1 MEPLPSVVIVEDRD
15 PGGELVTAL
24 LREALPEGVEVRRHA
39 SLFAALA
46 DLRRAPA
53 ECVLLDLAHSD
64 PDELAA
70 LAGLLDQSLD
80 ASMVVLSGREG
91 GMQDL
96 GALIGAIRA
105 AVGRRLAMRRG
116 RAMVREALGESA
128 VTAVLETDL
137 SGHCL
142 YADERFCELTGRPS
156 EAVRGSGWL
165 ELVDADD
172 RAAMDE
178 AQRAAI
184 DADGAWSQEAGI
196 AVEDGTTRALFAWVL
211 LYDAGVPAAWLG
223 TVAAVPEPATQAAE
237 PVTPDEALEDEHHE
251 GEHHEG
257 EHDAGEHDHFHEPVA
272 EAVEPEA
279 PAAPPADPADALA
292 LERLRRSFA
301 DAPVGMAL
309 TGLDGAYLEV
319 NRSFCR
325 LLGRDEQEIVGQPFE
340 SLAHG
345 DDQGAWR
352 GELEAIGSGRSEIAR
367 WEQRF
372 VSRDGAVLWTRAS
385 ATVVRDPDGTPLGY
399 LCQVEDLSD
408 RRAAELE
415 LRRQQQDVLAVV
427 ALARDVTVEEEPSG
441 PLCQGARRLLGADVV
456 ALAVHTGGGA
466 LQVAAEDGLGGPI
479 GAQIPMDGDPS
490 GATACF
496 LTRERV
502 VIGDARGDVTVT
514 PELVGPL
521 SSGTVVFEPVVRG
534 TETVGVLAIAWRR
547 PLGELGARRATTLRL
562 LAAEMGSA
570 LERRR
575 LLLQL
580 RDVARTDALTGLAN
594 LRTWEDRVAVE
605 VSHAARRGHKLCA
618 AMIDIER
625 FTNYVDRHGSQAGDR
640 LLRET
645 AVAWNGVLR
654 TTDLLARVSGGEFA
668 LLLPDC
674 DTEGAQP
681 VVQRLRRVT
690 HPECGCSVGLVQW
703 EAGED
708 AAAFLARADQAL
720 YAAKA
725 ASRNGV
731 AH

>member
-24 LREALPEGVEVRRHA
+24 LREALPEGVDVRRHA

-46 DLRRAPA
+46 DLRREPA

-64 PDELAA
+64 PEELAA
-70 LAGLLDQSLD
+70 LAGLLDTSLD
-80 ASMVVLSGREG
+80 TSMVVLSGREG

-96 GALIGAIRA
+96 GALIGAIRS
-105 AVGRRLAMRRG
+105 AVGRRRALRRG
-116 RAMVREALGESA
+116 RALVRETLGEAA

-137 SGHCL
+137 SGQCL
-142 YADERFCELTGRPS
+142 FADERFCELVGRPP
-156 EAVRGSGWL
+156 EAVRGPGWL

-172 RAAMDE
+172 RAGMDD
-178 AQRAAI
+178 AQRSALEG
-184 DADGAWSQEAGI
+184 DGVWTQEVRLARPGGET
-196 AVEDGTTRALFAWVL
+196 APALFCWVL
-211 LYDAGVPAAWLG
+211 LRDAEGGPVAWLG
-223 TVAAVPEPATQAAE
+223 TVADVAAE
-237 PVTPDEALEDEHHE
+237 PVAVAPDVFEPDTEPADDASAQPPAAEA
-251 GEHHEG
+251 
-257 EHDAGEHDHFHEPVA
+257 VA
-272 EAVEPEA
+272 EAPVPVPA
-279 PAAPPADPADALA
+279 PAVDPDDALA

-309 TGLDGAYLEV
+309 TDLHGAYLEV

-325 LLGRDEQEIVGQPFE
+325 LLGRDESDVVGQPFE

-345 DDQGAWR
+345 DDQDTWR
-352 GELEAIGSGRSEIAR
+352 GELETVGAGRSEVAR

-372 VSRDGAVLWTRAS
+372 VRRDGDVVWTRAS
-385 ATVVRDPDGTPLGY
+385 ATVVRDPDGTPLGF

-427 ALARDVTVEEEPSG
+427 AMARDATVEEEPSG

-456 ALAVHTGGGA
+456 ALAIHTGGGA
-466 LQVAAEDGLGGPI
+466 LQVAAEDGQGGPL
-479 GAQIPMDGDPS
+479 GAQIRMDGEPS

-502 VIGDARGDVTVT
+502 VIADARGDVTVT
-514 PELVGPL
+514 PELVGPIA
-521 SSGTVVFEPVVRG
+521 SGTVVFEPVVRG
-534 TETVGVLAIAWRR
+534 TETVGVLAVAWRR
-547 PLGELGARRATTLRL
+547 PLGDLGARRATTLRL
-562 LAAEMGSA
+562 LAAEIGSA

-625 FTNYVDRHGSQAGDR
+625 FTNYVDRHGVQAGDR

-703 EAGED
+703 EEGED

-725 ASRNGV
+725 ASRNGI

>member
-1 MEPLPSVVIVEDRD
+1 MESRPSVVIVEDRD

-24 LREALPEGVEVRRHA
+24 LREALPEGVDVRRHA
-39 SLFAALA
+39 SLYAALA
-46 DLRRAPA
+46 DLRREPA

-64 PDELAA
+64 PEELAA
-70 LAGLLDQSLD
+70 LAGLLDSSLD

-96 GALIGAIRA
+96 GALIGAIRS
-105 AVGRRLAMRRG
+105 AVGRRRARRRG
-116 RAMVREALGESA
+116 RTLLREALA
-128 VTAVLETDL
+128 DATVVPAVLETDL
-137 SGHCL
+137 TGQCL
-142 YADERFCELTGRPS
+142 FADDRFCETVGRPPES
-156 EAVRGSGWL
+156 VRGPGWL

-172 RAAMDE
+172 RGAMDE
-178 AQRAAI
+178 RQRTAL
-184 DADGAWSQEAGI
+184 DGDGAWSQVVRLARAEGDPAP
-196 AVEDGTTRALFAWVL
+196 ALFSWVL
-211 LYDAGVPAAWLG
+211 LRDAEGEPAAWLG
-223 TVAAVPEPATQAAE
+223 TVADVPAAPAAADEPA
-237 PVTPDEALEDEHHE
+237 
-251 GEHHEG
+251 
-257 EHDAGEHDHFHEPVA
+257 
-272 EAVEPEA
+272 PEA
-279 PAAPPADPADALA
+279 PAPAAADPGDALA

-309 TGLDGAYLEV
+309 TGLDGSYLEV
-319 NRSFCR
+319 NRSFCA
-325 LLGRDEQEIVGQPFE
+325 LLGRGEDEIVGQPFE
-340 SLAHG
+340 SLAHA
-345 DDQGAWR
+345 DDQQSWR
-352 GELEAIGSGRSEIAR
+352 GELEAIAGGRTDVAR
-367 WEQRF
+367 WEQRL
-372 VSRDGAVLWTRAS
+372 VRRDGGVVWTRAS
-385 ATVVRDPDGTPLGY
+385 ATVVRDPDGAPLGF

-427 ALARDVTVEEEPSG
+427 AMARDASVEEEPSG

-456 ALAVHTGGGA
+456 SLAIHNGNP
-466 LQVAAEDGLGGPI
+466 LQLVAEDGLGVPL
-479 GAQIPMDGDPS
+479 GATVAMDGEPS
-490 GATACF
+490 GAVACF

-502 VIGDARGDVTVT
+502 VIADARGDVTVT
-514 PELVGPL
+514 SELVGAG
-521 SSGTVVFEPVVRG
+521 SGTVVFEPVVRG
-534 TETVGVLAIAWRR
+534 AETVGVLAVAWRR
-547 PLGELGARRATTLRL
+547 PLGELAARRATTLRL
-562 LAAEMGSA
+562 VAAEIGSA

-575 LLLQL
+575 LLLQI
-580 RDVARTDALTGLAN
+580 RDVARTHPLTGLAN

-625 FTNYVDRHGSQAGDR
+625 FTNYVDRHGTQAGDR

-703 EAGED
+703 EQGED
-708 AAAFLARADQAL
+708 AAAFLARADHAL

-725 ASRNGV
+725 ASRNGI